1 MSSILKIHIRNC
13 YGIGSFDKEF
23 DLTKGSGIIYAPN
36 GTMKSSLTHVFQDI
50 VSGIDSYDRIYT
62 ERISERE
69 VLMDNQPIDAESIY
83 VFKEE
88 NVDGYK
94 SVSTFLTNPEL
105 KAQYDAIHLELANA
119 KYTLRKNIRNV
130 SGSTDIESE
139 ILDSCKVNES
149 DNVYDCFLSL
159 KALVEGDALPL
170 YSFKYNDVFDKKGL
184 VKNFLSEN
192 GQIVSQYFEKY
203 NELLSKSNFFSVGE
217 NSFGTYQADALISS
231 VKDNRFFKASHKI
244 TLKDGSELHDKN
256 LLISRVEQ
264 EVQSIFN
271 NEELLSIYQTLEKS
285 LAKNL
290 DLQKFKEAIKNN
302 PAIISKL
309 VDYEG
314 LRKEVIVSYLQQY
327 KQMFIEICD
336 LYTSKRDELRKIVE
350 DANAYTERWKSIIGL
365 FNARFFVPFEA
376 RVTNLPDVLLND
388 KVAALTFAYCDEEGA
403 EPKILE
409 DSKSIR
415 MLSQGEYR
423 AYNIMQNL
431 FVVEGLKGDGKEHLL
446 VLDDVADSFDY
457 KNKYAIL
464 EYINDII
471 QYGCFKVLIL
481 THNFDFYRTAVSR
494 LAITN
499 QFFAYKKPDR
509 TIELGQGIFKTDIL
523 KHRIIKKAHKD
534 KAAFISLIP
543 FVRNIIEYTNGDS
556 CDDYL
561 LLTSC
566 LHDKPET
573 NMITIGQLYSCLKS
587 NIKGLEDIEFAGEEK
602 LYIEILNEATQDAIS
617 DSNEIEITNKLVL
630 SISIRIKTE
639 KYLNSILTEE
649 QKQGENL
656 NNDPTGKLCKLFKK
670 HYNATKSKECLL
682 VNKVLMLTSENIHLN
697 NFMFEPIVDMPIA
710 HLKALLKEVEEIF

>member
-1 MSSILKIHIRNC
+1 MSILKIHIRNC
-13 YGIGSFDKEF
+13 YGIGSLDKEI
-23 DLTKGSGIIYAPN
+23 DLSNGCGIIYAPN

-50 VSGIDSYDRIYT
+50 ASGKESCDRIYT
-62 ERISERE
+62 ERVSERE
-69 VLMDNQPIDAESIY
+69 ILMDNHPIDEDSIY

-88 NVDGYK
+88 NADGQK

-119 KYTLRKNIRNV
+119 KKALSKSIKKT

-149 DNVYDCFLSL
+149 DNVYDCFLAL
-159 KALVEGDALPL
+159 KVLVEGESLPL
-170 YSFKYNDVFDKKGL
+170 YTFNYNDVFDKKGL

-192 GQIVSQYFEKY
+192 GRIVSQYFEKY
-203 NELLSKSNFFSVGE
+203 NELLSKSNFFSGGE
-217 NSFGTYQADALISS
+217 NSFGTYQADALIAS

-244 TLKDGSELHDKN
+244 TLRDGSELHDKK
-256 LLISRVEQ
+256 LLVSRVEQ
-264 EVQSIFN
+264 EVQSIYN
-271 NEELLSIYQTLEKS
+271 SEDLMSIYQSLEKS
-285 LAKNL
+285 LAKNQ

-302 PAIISKL
+302 PAIIAKL

-314 LRKEVIVSYLQQY
+314 LRREIIVSYLQQH
-327 KQMFIEICD
+327 KEMFLEICN
-336 LYTSKRDELRKIVE
+336 LYTSKRDELLKIVE
-350 DANAYTERWKSIIGL
+350 DANAYTERWKSIIDL

-388 KVAALTFAYCDEEGA
+388 KVAALTFAYCDEEGI
-403 EPKILE
+403 EPRILE
-409 DSKSIR
+409 DAKSIR

-431 FVVEGLKGDGKEHLL
+431 FVIEGLKEDGKEHLL

-464 EYINDII
+464 EYINDIL

-494 LAITN
+494 LHITN

-509 TIELGQGIFKTDIL
+509 TIELGQGIYKTDIL
-523 KHRIIKKAHKD
+523 KHRIIQKAYKNST
-534 KAAFISLIP
+534 AFISLIP

-556 CDDYL
+556 CDDYI

-566 LHDKPET
+566 LHDKLET
-573 NMITIGQLYSCLKS
+573 KTITIGQLFTCLKS
-587 NIKGLEDIEFAGEEK
+587 HINGLKDNEFSGEDK
-602 LYIEILNEATQDAIS
+602 HYIDILNEATHAAMADT
-617 DSNEIEITNKLVL
+617 NEIEITNKLVL

-639 KYLNSILTEE
+639 EYLNSILTEE
-649 QKQGENL
+649 QKQEENL
-656 NNDPTGKLCKLFKK
+656 NYDPTGKLCKVFKK
-670 HYNATKSKECLL
+670 YYNDTKPKECLL

-710 HLKALLKEVEEIF
+710 HLKALLKEVEEVFS